1 MNKVSI
7 IVPVYNIEKYLAKCL
22 DSLINQTLEDIEIIC
37 VNDGSTDNSAE
48 ILNEYAQKDCRIKII
63 NQDNAGL
70 SAARNT
76 GINAANGEYIGY
88 VDSDDWI
95 DLNFYEKLYNAAKDT
110 DADIVKLQELN
121 ALAASI
127 IKKKYF
133 LNLKNPQPPK
143 IQMKNSDYVIFL
155 TNRMYGI
162 RFTNYQKLKNII
174 YTSG

>member
-95 DLNFYEKLYNAAKDT
+95 DLNFTKSC
-110 DADIVKLQELN
+110 IMRQ
-121 ALAASI
+121 
-127 IKKKYF
+127 
-133 LNLKNPQPPK
+133 K
-143 IQMKNSDYVIFL
+143 IL
-155 TNRMYGI
+155 TQI
-162 RFTNYQKLKNII
+162 L
-174 YTSG
+174 